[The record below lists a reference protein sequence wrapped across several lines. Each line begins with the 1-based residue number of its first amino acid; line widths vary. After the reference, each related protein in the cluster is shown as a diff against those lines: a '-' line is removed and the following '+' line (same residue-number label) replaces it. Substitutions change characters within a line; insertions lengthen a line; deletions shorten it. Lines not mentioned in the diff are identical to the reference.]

1 MIHIIDVFVAKKRQ
15 FFIKEFG
22 AKKHPTFPP
31 SNVNNSAN
39 KLPILT
45 NKTILESRDPRLS
58 NGISFI
64 AQM

>member
-1 MIHIIDVFVAKKRQ
+1 MTQIIDVFVAKKRQ
-15 FFIKEFG
+15 YIIKEFG

-45 NKTILESRDPRLS
+45 NEGILESRDPRLS
-58 NGISFI
+58 NGTSFM
-64 AQM
+64 AQL